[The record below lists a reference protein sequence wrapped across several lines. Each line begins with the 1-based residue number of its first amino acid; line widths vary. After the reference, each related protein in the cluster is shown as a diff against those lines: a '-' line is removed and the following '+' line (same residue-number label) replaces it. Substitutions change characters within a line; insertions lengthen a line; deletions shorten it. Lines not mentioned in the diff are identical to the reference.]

1 MTWVSKKGGNVG
13 EKRVGDVGG
22 VGGVGIKKKK
32 FRDMGVGVKAG
43 IGVVGVKAGVGDV
56 GVKMGVTS
64 GSRWVSRSGG
74 GVEWREMGWSDVRL

>member
-22 VGGVGIKKKK
+22 VGGVEIKKKK

-43 IGVVGVKAGVGDV
+43 IGDV
-56 GVKMGVTS
+56 GV
-64 GSRWVSRSGG
+64 GG
-74 GVEWREMGWSDVRL
+74 W